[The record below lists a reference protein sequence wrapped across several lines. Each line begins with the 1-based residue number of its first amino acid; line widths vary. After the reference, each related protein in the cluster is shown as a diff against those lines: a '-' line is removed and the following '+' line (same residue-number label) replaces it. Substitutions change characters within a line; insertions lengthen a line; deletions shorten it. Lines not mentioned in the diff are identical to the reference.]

1 METPLNP
8 LVADIVATLN
18 PNLREDFEERAAI
31 MEFEANMDRAHAE
44 CLALI
49 DLLRR
54 HPSVLIG
61 VTFLKVEVN
70 GTTQYLIASD
80 HDLSHQLIS
89 DNGGEEVAILDLANV
104 LNLHYSGI
112 AMFRPVRDLR

>member
-8 LVADIVATLN
+8 LVADIVSTLD

-31 MEFEANMDRAHAE
+31 MEFEANMERAHAE

-61 VTFLKVEVN
+61 VTFLKIEVN
-70 GTTQYLIASD
+70 GTTQHQLASD
-80 HDLSHQLIS
+80 LDLAHQLIANS
-89 DNGGEEVAILDLANV
+89 GGEEVAILDLANV
-104 LNLHYSGI
+104 LNLHYSGV
-112 AMFRPVRDLR
+112 AMFRPLNLR

>member
-8 LVADIVATLN
+8 LVADIVATLD
-18 PNLREDFEERAAI
+18 PNLREDFEEREAI

-54 HPSVLIG
+54 HPSVLID
-61 VTFLKVEVN
+61 VTFLKIEVN
-70 GTTQYLIASD
+70 GTTQYLLISD
-80 HDLSHQLIS
+80 LDLAHQLIS
-89 DNGGEEVAILDLANV
+89 DNGGVEVAILDLANV

-112 AMFRPVRDLR
+112 AMFRPFK

>member
-8 LVADIVATLN
+8 LVAEIVSTLD

-31 MEFEANMDRAHAE
+31 MEFDVGMDRAHAE

-54 HPSVLIG
+54 HPSVLID
-61 VTFLKVEVN
+61 VTVLKIEAN
-70 GTTQYLIASD
+70 GTTQHLLVSD
-80 HDLSHQLIS
+80 LDLAHQLITG
-89 DNGGEEVAILDLANV
+89 NGGEEVAILDLANV

-112 AMFRPVRDLR
+112 AMFRPVK